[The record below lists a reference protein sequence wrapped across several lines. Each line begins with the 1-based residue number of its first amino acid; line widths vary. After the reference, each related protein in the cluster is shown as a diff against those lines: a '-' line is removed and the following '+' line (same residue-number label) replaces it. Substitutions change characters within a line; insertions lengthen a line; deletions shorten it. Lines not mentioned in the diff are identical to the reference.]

1 MMFTRYR
8 LPFVGSKFILAAIL
22 GLLSSAAIF
31 TSARAEVR
39 VDIESPVPN
48 PIQIAITDF
57 FGGAADASNYGK
69 QIAAVVSA
77 DAAQPEVITAKK
89 AEGEEGAAAKPGAAP
104 AKGAAPAAKPAAPKK

>member
-8 LPFVGSKFILAAIL
+8 LPLIGSKLALAAVI
-22 GLLSSAAIF
+22 GMLSSAALL

-57 FGGAADASNYGK
+57 FGG
-69 QIAAVVSA
+69 V
-77 DAAQPEVITAKK
+77 AQVDLTHQSTDTPFLMS
-89 AEGEEGAAAKPGAAP
+89 
-104 AKGAAPAAKPAAPKK
+104 